1 MRNVVT
7 LIVGLGSYLLSLVT
21 TLYGVSFTLGGLLPL
36 PVTLP
41 SAPLIPALLLDV
53 GFLVLFGIQH
63 SLMARARWKQWWT
76 SIIPPALER
85 SLYAL
90 VASCILLGL
99 FWFWRPI
106 PTAVWQIGNPLL
118 RASVYGLCLA
128 GWGIVLL
135 STFQIDHFEL
145 FGLRQVWQAIH
156 KQAQPRSEFRL
167 PFLYR
172 LVRHPMMSG
181 FLLAFWAT
189 PQMTVDRLVFAV
201 GMSLYILIGIA
212 FEERALRREFG
223 RAYETYQA
231 KVPRLLPCARLP

>member
-1 MRNVVT
+1 MRNLAT

-21 TLYGVSFTLGGLLPL
+21 TLYAISFTLGGLLPL
-36 PVTLP
+36 PVALP

-53 GFLVLFGIQH
+53 GLIALFGIQH
-63 SLMARARWKQWWT
+63 SLMARARWKRWWT
-76 SIIPPALER
+76 SIILPALER
-85 SLYAL
+85 SLYVL
-90 VASCILLGL
+90 LASCILLGL

-106 PTAVWQIGNPLL
+106 PTALWQIGNPLL

-128 GWGIVLL
+128 GWGLVLL
-135 STFQIDHFEL
+135 STFQIDHLEL

-156 KQAQPRSEFRL
+156 KQAQPQSEFRL

-172 LVRHPMMSG
+172 LVRHPMMGG

-223 RAYETYQA
+223 QAYKTYQA
-231 KVPRLLPCARLP
+231 KVPRLVPFTRVR